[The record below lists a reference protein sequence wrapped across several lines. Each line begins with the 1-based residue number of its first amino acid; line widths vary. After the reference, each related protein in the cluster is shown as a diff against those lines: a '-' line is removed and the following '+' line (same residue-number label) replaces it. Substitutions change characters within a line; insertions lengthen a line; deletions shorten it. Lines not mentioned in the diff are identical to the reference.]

1 MRVAAGTRAAVALG
15 VGLAMAGGLAAC
27 SASTTATSNTTTST
41 SPTASTS
48 TTAST
53 AAPPTT
59 TLTQAQEAALK
70 PLLLTGSDF
79 PSGWAQDTATDAAGT
94 KGTPSCV
101 ADLVLLK
108 DSNTRSSVVFAD
120 AGSSP
125 TAVIQTVGLFS
136 PGKAT
141 ASAKMLK
148 STFESCNGGTLSSGQ
163 VKATIG
169 IKAISVGSTGDA
181 GFAAQMIL
189 TEGAQSSYLDVLYA
203 VKGSNGTFLGWSTT
217 TASTT
222 FFAQLAAIAVAKL

>member
-1 MRVAAGTRAAVALG
+1 VALG

-27 SASTTATSNTTTST
+27 SASTTATSTTTTS
-41 SPTASTS
+41 AS

-222 FFAQLAAIAVAKL
+222 FFAQLASIAVAKL

>member
-1 MRVAAGTRAAVALG
+1 
-15 VGLAMAGGLAAC
+15 MAGGLAAC
-27 SASTTATSNTTTST
+27 SASTTATSTTTTST
-41 SPTASTS
+41 STSSTS
-48 TTAST
+48 TT

>member
-1 MRVAAGTRAAVALG
+1 MALG

-27 SASTTATSNTTTST
+27 SASTTATSTTTTST
-41 SPTASTS
+41 SSTASTS
-48 TTAST
+48 TT

>member
-1 MRVAAGTRAAVALG
+1 
-15 VGLAMAGGLAAC
+15 
-27 SASTTATSNTTTST
+27 
-41 SPTASTS
+41 
-48 TTAST
+48 
-53 AAPPTT
+53 
-59 TLTQAQEAALK
+59 
-70 PLLLTGSDF
+70 
-79 PSGWAQDTATDAAGT
+79 
-94 KGTPSCV
+94 
-101 ADLVLLK
+101 
-108 DSNTRSSVVFAD
+108 
-120 AGSSP
+120 
-125 TAVIQTVGLFS
+125 VGLFS

-189 TEGAQSSYLDVLYA
+189 TEGAQSSYLDVLCA

>member
-1 MRVAAGTRAAVALG
+1 
-15 VGLAMAGGLAAC
+15 MAGGLAAC
-27 SASTTATSNTTTST
+27 GASTTATSTTNSSTSTTTST
-41 SPTASTS
+41 A
-48 TTAST
+48 
-53 AAPPTT
+53 AAPIT
-59 TLTQAQEAALK
+59 TLTGTQESAIK

-79 PSGWAQDTATDAAGT
+79 PSGWAQDTAKDAAGT

-101 ADLVLLK
+101 ADMVLLK
-108 DSNTRSSVVFAD
+108 GSDARSSVVFAD

-125 TAVIQTVGLFS
+125 SAVIQTVGLFP

-148 STFESCNGGTLSSGQ
+148 STFQSCNGGTLSSGQ

-189 TEGAQSSYLDVLYA
+189 TEGAQSSYLDVLCA
-203 VKGSNGTFLGWSTT
+203 VKGPNGTFLGWSTT

-222 FFAQLAAIAVAKL
+222 WFAQLAAKAVAKL

>member
-1 MRVAAGTRAAVALG
+1 
-15 VGLAMAGGLAAC
+15 MAGGLAAC
-27 SASTTATSNTTTST
+27 SASTTATSTTTTST
-41 SPTASTS
+41 SS
-48 TTAST
+48 TAST

-59 TLTQAQEAALK
+59 TLTRTQEAAIK

-79 PSGWAQDTATDAAGT
+79 PSGWAQDTAKDAAGT

-108 DSNTRSSVVFAD
+108 DSNIRSSVVFAD

-136 PGKAT
+136 PGKAA
-141 ASAKMLK
+141 ASAKTLK
-148 STFESCNGGTLSSGQ
+148 STFESCNGGTLSSGK

-217 TASTT
+217 MASTT
-222 FFAQLAAIAVAKL
+222 WFAQLAAKAVAKL